1 MRAKKQS
8 TDEWMTIITEARQ
21 SGLSDKDWCQ
31 KNGISVHTFYNAVK
45 RLRKKACELPE
56 RISSSD
62 RSVLPEKQE
71 VVRVDLVPDEPSD
84 IPAGIPIPSGASAS
98 EYLDNPHTMI
108 ELQLN
113 GAVIRVANGADPML
127 LAKTIR
133 MIGGL

>member
-56 RISSSD
+56 RISSGD

-71 VVRVDLVPDEPSD
+71 VVRVELVPDDVPDKPAEP
-84 IPAGIPIPSGASAS
+84 PMEAQHL

>member
-56 RISSSD
+56 RISSGD

-71 VVRVDLVPDEPSD
+71 VVRVELVPDD
-84 IPAGIPIPSGASAS
+84 IPDKPAEPPMEAPHL

-108 ELQLN
+108 ELQFN